1 MAEEI
6 RDDKGSGI
14 ILKDFF
20 FQISKNIYLF
30 LIIIFVFTLSGS
42 IYEFYFKDV
51 TYTAEA
57 ATMVSVSNGA
67 NSSGD
72 YSNYMYATNLIP
84 TFQVFIVSDP
94 VLGETIN
101 ILNNKGYNN
110 ISAKEIENKTTVT
123 TSSSRL
129 IINIAYVSEIPQ
141 EAIDVV
147 NALVDATITISNTKI
162 EEDGVMIYK
171 YKDLAGN
178 FMEMNYATATTE
190 SSGTIVIIIVSFLIG
205 LIIAL
210 LTVLIK
216 YLLND
221 TYTSKNNFE
230 NDLGISVLAFIPK

>member
-1 MAEEI
+1 MIEGI
-6 RDDKGSGI
+6 RENKESGI

-42 IYEFYFKDV
+42 IYEFYFKEV

-57 ATMVSVSNGA
+57 ATIVSVSSTN
-67 NSSGD
+67 NSGD

-94 VLGETIN
+94 VLKEAVN
-101 ILNNKGYNN
+101 ILNSKGYTDISSKEVENN
-110 ISAKEIENKTTVT
+110 TTVT
-123 TSSSRL
+123 ISSSRL
-129 IINIAYVSEIPQ
+129 IINIEYVAETPQ
-141 EAIDVV
+141 KSIDVV
-147 NALVDATITISNTKI
+147 NALVDATIAVSNTKI
-162 EEDGVMIYK
+162 EKDVVKTYK
-171 YKDLAGN
+171 YRDLAGN
-178 FMEMNYATATTE
+178 FMEMNYATNTTE
-190 SSGTIVIIIVSFLIG
+190 SSGTVVIIIVSFLIG

-210 LTVLIK
+210 LTMLIK

-221 TYTSKNNFE
+221 SYTSKNNLE